1 MANLRVLPLIGLL
14 LIWLIGG
21 LFYIHKNCCSG
32 ADTSS
37 KKINQSA
44 SPATA
49 VGSSAVI
56 LGEDNAKNL
65 FAYSSHLLNQP
76 FSVPFS
82 KEIDDY
88 LAKLIDDRSQHLK
101 IIGFYGHKEENHSLF
116 PNLGLARANNLKKL
130 FLDRNIDGSRI
141 HIDGKKMKSEDP
153 EIVST
158 LNLAVIEN
166 GKPMGNATEYKV
178 QFEHNPIIL
187 YFKPGTDELVLS
199 DEQRESIYDLSQF
212 MSLDKKLQVDLSCHE
227 VSASSREKNNTLSK
241 EKGQIVWK
249 QLMESG
255 MDVSRMN
262 VIAYGQ
268 DRVISSNNTPE
279 GKAKNSRIEISID

>member
-1 MANLRVLPLIGLL
+1 M
-14 LIWLIGG
+14 
-21 LFYIHKNCCSG
+21 
-32 ADTSS
+32 D
-37 KKINQSA
+37 
-44 SPATA
+44 SPSTA

-56 LGEDNAKNL
+56 LGEDDANNL
-65 FAYSSHLLNQP
+65 FAYSAHQLNQP
-76 FSVPFS
+76 LSVPFS
-82 KEIDDY
+82 KEIDEY
-88 LAKLIDDRSQHLK
+88 LNKLIDDKTQYLK
-101 IIGFYGHKEENHSLF
+101 IIGFYGHKEKNTSVF

-141 HIDGKKMKSEDP
+141 QIVGKKMNSEDP

-158 LNLAVIEN
+158 LNLSVLEL
-166 GKPMGNATEYKV
+166 KPKGVFKTATEYKV

-187 YFKPGTDELVLS
+187 YFKPGTDEVLWS
-199 DEQRESIYDLSQF
+199 AEQRASIYDLSQF
-212 MSLDKKLQVDLSCHE
+212 MSLDSKLQIDLSCHE

>member
-1 MANLRVLPLIGLL
+1 MAFSRVLPLLGLL

-21 LFYIHKNCCSG
+21 LFYIHKNCCSQIG
-32 ADTSS
+32 
-37 KKINQSA
+37 QSA
-44 SPATA
+44 QSKILDSPSTA

-56 LGEDNAKNL
+56 LGEDDAKNL
-65 FAYSSHLLNQP
+65 FAYSSHQLNQP
-76 FSVPFS
+76 LSVPFS

-88 LAKLIDDRSQHLK
+88 LDKLINDKSQHLK
-101 IIGFYGHKEENHSLF
+101 IIGFYGHKEKNNSVF
-116 PNLGLARANNLKKL
+116 PNLGLSRANNLKKL

-141 HIDGKKMKSEDP
+141 HIDGKEMKSEDP

-158 LNLAVIEN
+158 LNLAVMDAR
-166 GKPMGNATEYKV
+166 PMGNVTDYKV

-187 YFKPGTDELVLS
+187 YFKQGTDELLLS
-199 DEQRESIYDLSQF
+199 QEQKQSIYDLSQL
-212 MSLDKKLQVDLSCHE
+212 MSLDSKLQVDLSCHE

-241 EKGQIVWK
+241 EKGQIVYK
-249 QLMESG
+249 KLMESG

-268 DRVISSNNTPE
+268 DRVISSNDSPE

>member
-1 MANLRVLPLIGLL
+1 MANVRVLPLIGLL

-21 LFYIHKNCCSG
+21 LFYISKTCCSG
-32 ADTSS
+32 SNATS
-37 KKINQSA
+37 QSNIDN
-44 SPATA
+44 SPSTA

-56 LGEDNAKNL
+56 LGEDNAINL
-65 FAYSSHLLNQP
+65 FAYSAHQLNQP
-76 FSVPFS
+76 LSVPFS

-88 LAKLIDDRSQHLK
+88 LSRLIADKSQHLK
-101 IIGFYGHKEENHSLF
+101 IIGFYGHKEKNGSVF

-130 FLDRNIDGSRI
+130 FLDRNISGNRI
-141 HIDGKKMKSEDP
+141 HLDANQMKSEDP

-158 LNLAVIEN
+158 LNLAVMDATS
-166 GKPMGNATEYKV
+166 MGSATEYKV

-187 YFKPGTDELVLS
+187 YFKSGTDEIILS
-199 DEQRESIYDLSQF
+199 NEQRESIFDLSQY
-212 MSLDKKLQVDLSCHE
+212 MSLDPKLQVDISCHE

-241 EKGQIVWK
+241 EKGQVVYK
-249 QLMESG
+249 KLMESG

-262 VIAYGQ
+262 IIAYGP